1 MTMTTATR
9 IELWKTRDLRTPR
22 RGSRPHLTA
31 DQQKDLVTSLKRF
44 GLVQPI
50 VVKPDGEVVIG
61 QRRAE
66 AANAL
71 GLKEVP
77 VIVHR
82 DLKDEI
88 ETLQV
93 RLSEEMSY
101 NPMDRLSVAEHVAAL
116 YEHHKR
122 EHENQ
127 GRKFTQDDLAERLGV
142 SESTISRYGIVA
154 KMPEQVKKEIREE
167 RISLRDALQV
177 ARATGEPG
185 EQAKLA
191 KKIAQGKIPGGTT
204 LEEEVVPLIKR
215 APETV
220 KEALIRN
227 PRTTYSDVQRH
238 IKRQEVKDTKGAK
251 EVGRSIQGFAAGV
264 IERVRY
270 WREALRGL
278 RRANVFPL
286 FSEYDWVRLERAL
299 RELIDEIEDCLKSR
313 NKETLQEAKHL
324 IETKPERVLDTV
336 KSVEGSWET
345 T

>member
-1 MTMTTATR
+1 MTTAMR

-22 RGSRPHLTA
+22 RGSRSHLTVE
-31 DQQKDLVTSLKRF
+31 QQKDLVTSLKRF
-44 GLVQPI
+44 GIVQPI

-66 AANAL
+66 AAKAL

-93 RLSEEMSY
+93 RLSEEMSHS
-101 NPMDRLSVAEHVAAL
+101 PMERLSVAEHVVAL
-116 YEHHKR
+116 YEHHKHDY
-122 EHENQ
+122 EKQ

-142 SESTISRYGIVA
+142 SSSTISHYGIVA
-154 KMPEQVKKEIREE
+154 KMPEPVKKEIREE
-167 RISLRDALQV
+167 RISLSDAIQV
-177 ARATGEPG
+177 SRATSEPE

-191 KKIAQGKIPGGTT
+191 RKIAQGKIPGGRT

-220 KEALIRN
+220 KEALIKN
-227 PRTTYSDVQRH
+227 PQTTYADVQRH
-238 IKRQEVKDTKGAK
+238 IKRQEVKGTKAAK
-251 EVGRSIQGFAAGV
+251 EVGRSLQGFAAGV

-286 FSEYDWVRLERAL
+286 FAEYDWVRLERAL
-299 RELIDEIEDCLKSR
+299 RELIEEIEECLKSR
-313 NKETLQEAKHL
+313 NRETLQEAKEF
-324 IETKPERVLDTV
+324 IATKPERVLDMV
-336 KSVEGSWET
+336 KSQGDKWEAV
-345 T
+345 

>member
-1 MTMTTATR
+1 MATMR
-9 IELWKTRDLRTPR
+9 IEMWKTRDLRTPR

-31 DQQKDLVTSLKRF
+31 DQQKDLITSLKRF
-44 GLVQPI
+44 GLVQPVI
-50 VVKPDGEVVIG
+50 VKPDGEIVIG

-66 AANAL
+66 AARAL

-82 DLKDEI
+82 ELKDEI
-88 ETLQV
+88 DTLQV
-93 RLSEEMSY
+93 RLSEEMSHS
-101 NPMDRLSVAEHVAAL
+101 PIDRLSVAEHVNAL
-116 YEHHKR
+116 FEHHKR
-122 EHENQ
+122 EHEKQ

-154 KMPEQVKKEIREE
+154 KMPEPVKREMREE
-167 RISLRDALQV
+167 RISLRDVVQV
-177 ARATGEPG
+177 ARATSEPA
-185 EQAKLA
+185 EQTKLA

-215 APETV
+215 APETL
-220 KEALIRN
+220 KDALISN
-227 PRTTYSDVQRH
+227 PRTTYADVQRH
-238 IKRQEVKDTKGAK
+238 IKRQEVKETKAAK

-278 RRANVFPL
+278 RRANVLPL

-299 RELIDEIEDCLKSR
+299 RELTEEVEDCLKSR
-313 NKETLQEAKHL
+313 NRETLQEAKEL
-324 IETKPERVLDTV
+324 ITAKPDRAMNRVKTAE
-336 KSVEGSWET
+336 EGWET
-345 T
+345 D

>member
-1 MTMTTATR
+1 MTMTVATR

-22 RGSRPHLTA
+22 RGSRHHLTTE
-31 DQQKDLVTSLKRF
+31 QQKDLVTSLNRF
-44 GLVQPI
+44 GIVQPI

-66 AANAL
+66 AAKAL

-82 DLKDEI
+82 GLKDEI

-93 RLSEEMSY
+93 RLSEEMSHS
-101 NPMDRLSVAEHVAAL
+101 PMDRLSVVEHVAAL
-116 YEHHKR
+116 FEHHTR
-122 EHENQ
+122 EHEKQ

-167 RISLRDALQV
+167 RISLSDAVQV
-177 ARATGEPG
+177 ARATSEPG

-191 KKIAQGKIPGGTT
+191 KKIAQGKIPGGAV
-204 LEEEVVPLIKR
+204 LKEEVVPLIKR

-227 PRTTYSDVQRH
+227 PRTTYADVQRH
-238 IKRQEVKDTKGAK
+238 IKRQEVKETKATK

-286 FSEYDWVRLERAL
+286 FSEYDWVRMERAL
-299 RELIDEIEDCLKSR
+299 RELIEEIEDCLKSR
-313 NKETLQEAKHL
+313 NRETLQEAKEL
-324 IETKPERVLDTV
+324 IATKPERALDMV
-336 KSVEGSWET
+336 KTAEGEWEST
-345 T
+345 